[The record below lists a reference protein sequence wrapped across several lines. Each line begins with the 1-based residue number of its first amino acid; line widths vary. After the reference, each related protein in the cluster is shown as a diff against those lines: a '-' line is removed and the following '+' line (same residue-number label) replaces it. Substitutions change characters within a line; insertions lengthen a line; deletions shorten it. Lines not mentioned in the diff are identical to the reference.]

1 MIYTITLDPALE
13 RTLDVEEFIYDDV
26 NNIVSEDRQAGGKG
40 IDVSRVIKELG
51 GYSVALGF
59 VGGYNGHEI
68 EGRVVN
74 EGIACDFTVTKG
86 ESRNNIV
93 INQRKKTM
101 QTFLSAAMTAVS
113 PIEVSAFYSR
123 IKAIPRESYVVMVGP
138 ISGGLTEN
146 FWAQLIT
153 VMKEKDIKVI
163 LDADGQALKRG
174 VDAGPFLIK
183 PNVHELSRLTDRSVR
198 EVDEILKEA
207 EPYLEKVENLA
218 VSMGPRGAVGI
229 SKRERIFVAPPK
241 VDVKSSAGAGDALI
255 GGLVFALNEGRDFRD
270 ALALGVACG
279 TASTLNPGCAS
290 CSRSDVYEILEQIL
304 VKNI

>member
-1 MIYTITLDPALE
+1 MIFTITLDPALE

-26 NNIVSEDRQAGGKG
+26 NHVVAEERQAGGKG

-59 VGGYNGHEI
+59 VGGYNGQEI

-74 EGIACDFTVTKG
+74 EGIICDFTGTKG
-86 ESRNNIV
+86 ESRTNIV

-101 QTFLSAAMTAVS
+101 QTFLSAAMSAVS
-113 PIEVSAFYSR
+113 PIEVSAFFSR
-123 IKAIPRESYVVMVGP
+123 IKSIPRESYVVMVGSIP
-138 ISGGLTEN
+138 EGLNES

-153 VMKEKDIKVI
+153 VLRDKDIKIV
-163 LDADGQALKRG
+163 LDADGEALRRG
-174 VDAGPFLIK
+174 TDAGPFLIK
-183 PNVHELSRLTDRSVR
+183 PNVHELSRLVGRSVR
-198 EVDEILKEA
+198 ETDEILKET
-207 EPYLEKVENLA
+207 EPLLEKVDTLV

-229 SKRERIFVAPPK
+229 SKKERIHAVPPK
-241 VDVKSSAGAGDALI
+241 VNVKSSAGAGDALI
-255 GGLVFALNEGRDFRD
+255 GGLVFALNDGASFAD

-279 TASTLNPGCAS
+279 TASTLNLGCAL
-290 CSRSDVYEILEQIL
+290 CSRADIHEIRKQVS